1 VFWSEAIQSIRAAW
15 RLALFDRSA
24 IADFNLTMSGFSRSF
39 LVYVFLAP
47 VYLLI
52 MLMVQQ
58 TAEIPVETL
67 ITAKL
72 VSYVLRIASTVVV
85 AAFLCHL
92 LRVGDRFVTLIVAT
106 NWATVLQLGLWFV
119 TTFAVSRGLPGGK
132 AADLLQMSVTIA
144 LLFYVWFITRTALE
158 VGVLAAV
165 GIVAADLLSSELIGA
180 GIDRLFGIP
189 LGVVNS

>member
-1 VFWSEAIQSIRAAW
+1 MFVAEAIQSIRAAW
-15 RLALFDRSA
+15 RLALLDRSA
-24 IADFNLTMSGFSRSF
+24 IADFNLTMTGFSRSF

-58 TAEIPVETL
+58 VEVPMETL
-67 ITAKL
+67 LTAKL
-72 VSYVLRIASTVVV
+72 VSYALRIGATVIV

-106 NWATVLQLGLWFV
+106 NWATVLQLGVWFI
-119 TTFAVSRGLPGGK
+119 TTLAVSRGLPSGK
-132 AADLLQMSVTIA
+132 AAELLQMSVTIA
-144 LLFYVWFITRTALE
+144 LLFYVWYVTRTALE
-158 VGVLAAV
+158 VGVLAAIGV
-165 GIVAADLLSSELIGA
+165 VAADTLSSELIA
-180 GIDRLFGIP
+180 AAIDRLFGIP